1 MKKSKWRSRISWAIA
16 ILLSCWVILTLW
28 AQINGPN
35 FIERLET
42 ESGAPQA
49 LVIYDPDPIYNLDEQ
64 VSRAYA
70 QGLHEEGWQVIIA
83 SVNAARTLAG
93 KFDHYAFCAN
103 TYNWAPDLSIC
114 NFIENR
120 KDLYQKP
127 VVAITLGSGST
138 ARAQR
143 ILEQKILKQQA
154 ELIHSVSYWLMRPND
169 ESRLDES
176 NVEVAKDMAHK
187 LGIKTAKDL
196 LTSSGLYS
204 SDD

>member
-1 MKKSKWRSRISWAIA
+1 MKKSKWRSRLSWTMAT
-16 ILLSCWVILTLW
+16 LLTCWVILTLW
-28 AQINGPN
+28 AQINGPK
-35 FIERLET
+35 FIQRLEA
-42 ESGAPQA
+42 EDGARQA
-49 LVIYDPDPIYNLDEQ
+49 LVVYDPDPIYKLDEQ
-64 VSRAYA
+64 VCRAYA
-70 QGLHEEGWQVIIA
+70 QGLNEEGWHVIIA

-93 KFDHYAFCAN
+93 KFDHYTFCAN

-127 VVAITLGSGST
+127 VLAITLGSGST

-154 ELIHSVSYWLMRPND
+154 ELINSVSYWLLRPND
-169 ESRLDES
+169 ESRLDEP

-187 LGIKTAKDL
+187 LGKRTAKDL
-196 LTSSGLYS
+196 LTSASKSKL
-204 SDD
+204 